1 MSKRIHPDPQQSGT
15 TGMGALVLGATG
27 VVFGDIGTSPIYALK
42 ETFHKSGTTLTD
54 IYGVVSLVFWTLMLV
69 VTLKYLAFVMR
80 ADNRGEGGILA
91 LMALLPERFRE
102 ARTGREK
109 SLLML
114 VLIGTA
120 LLFGD
125 GVITP
130 AISVLSA
137 TEGLA
142 LVNENFAD
150 YSVPITVAILVALFA
165 VQRKGT
171 HSIGRVFGPIMVTWF
186 GFLAVLGL
194 YRFLEHPQV
203 IVSLSPTYAL
213 GFLVSH
219 GTSSLL
225 VLSSVILCVTGAEA
239 LYADMGHF
247 GVRPIRLAWGWLVG
261 PSLVLCYL
269 GQAAVVA
276 QHPEAAQ
283 SPFFSLTPGPGW
295 TLVLVLLATAAT
307 VIASQALITGVF
319 SLTRQ
324 ATSLRVFPRL
334 RVLHTNTQH
343 EGQIYVPAVNWT
355 LGVATIALVLLFR
368 TSSALADA
376 YVLAI
381 AGTMAITT
389 VAFHRV
395 AADVWGWSRARLWP
409 LTAVFLTVD
418 LGFLAGTAGN
428 IVKGGW
434 VPIVMGAV
442 VLTVMLIWRLGFSAL
457 TQWMQ
462 ATTVS
467 WSSLAAEIDHGS
479 ITRVP
484 GIGVYLASPK
494 EEVPAAMASQAR
506 ILHSIPAEVYVVT
519 IEVEQQAYVEDRV
532 DFHEVLPR
540 VTRVFIHI
548 GYMQSADVPKVL
560 NEHFIRERERVATY
574 YISERHFLA
583 TDANRVRRLPERLF
597 EVLHR
602 NEAPVAT
609 YFNLPGDRLISIG
622 TRIDL

>member
-1 MSKRIHPDPQQSGT
+1 
-15 TGMGALVLGATG
+15 
-27 VVFGDIGTSPIYALK
+27 
-42 ETFHKSGTTLTD
+42 
-54 IYGVVSLVFWTLMLV
+54 
-69 VTLKYLAFVMR
+69 
-80 ADNRGEGGILA
+80 
-91 LMALLPERFRE
+91 
-102 ARTGREK
+102 
-109 SLLML
+109 
-114 VLIGTA
+114 
-120 LLFGD
+120 
-125 GVITP
+125 
-130 AISVLSA
+130 
-137 TEGLA
+137 
-142 LVNENFAD
+142 
-150 YSVPITVAILVALFA
+150 
-165 VQRKGT
+165 
-171 HSIGRVFGPIMVTWF
+171 
-186 GFLAVLGL
+186 
-194 YRFLEHPQV
+194 
-203 IVSLSPTYAL
+203 
-213 GFLVSH
+213 
-219 GTSSLL
+219 
-225 VLSSVILCVTGAEA
+225 
-239 LYADMGHF
+239 
-247 GVRPIRLAWGWLVG
+247 
-261 PSLVLCYL
+261 
-269 GQAAVVA
+269 
-276 QHPEAAQ
+276 
-283 SPFFSLTPGPGW
+283 
-295 TLVLVLLATAAT
+295 
-307 VIASQALITGVF
+307 
-319 SLTRQ
+319 
-324 ATSLRVFPRL
+324 
-334 RVLHTNTQH
+334 
-343 EGQIYVPAVNWT
+343 
-355 LGVATIALVLLFR
+355 LLFR